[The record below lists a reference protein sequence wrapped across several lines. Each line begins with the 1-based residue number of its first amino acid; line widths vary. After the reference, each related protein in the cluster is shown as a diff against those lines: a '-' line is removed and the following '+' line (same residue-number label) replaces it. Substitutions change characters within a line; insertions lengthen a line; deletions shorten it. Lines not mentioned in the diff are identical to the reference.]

1 MVELAN
7 DGVVDIFRIL
17 ILETTKVIP
26 NINMPLS
33 TILSNLMNRHLF
45 KVKIKETRG
54 L

>member
-26 NINMPLS
+26 NINIPPC
-33 TILSNLMNRHLF
+33 TILSNLNEQTS
-45 KVKIKETRG
+45 VQSQD
-54 L
+54 